1 MCVCFLRRKSSRNLF
16 NISSLRPFSLVPS
29 FRRPPRLLSQVVKV
43 PQEIVD
49 DVLDIHDFS
58 INVLDYGTDMLR
70 GLVLTMLQEHQ
81 V

>member
-1 MCVCFLRRKSSRNLF
+1 
-16 NISSLRPFSLVPS
+16 
-29 FRRPPRLLSQVVKV
+29 VVKV